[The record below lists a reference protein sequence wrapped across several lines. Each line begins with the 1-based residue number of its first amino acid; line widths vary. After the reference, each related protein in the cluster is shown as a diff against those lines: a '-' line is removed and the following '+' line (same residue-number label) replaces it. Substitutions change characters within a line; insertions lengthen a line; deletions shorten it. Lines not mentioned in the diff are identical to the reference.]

1 MIKDIVEKTG
11 YLDDLEEERIQTIL
25 ELASSAETVSSRD
38 FADRVS
44 LASASDE
51 APPDRAVT
59 LMPLHNTKGVEFPVV
74 FIVGLEEGILPYFKA
89 FDNAAEM
96 QEERRLLYVG
106 MTRAKQILSL
116 SSVKRRR
123 VYSKIQ
129 EQEPSRF
136 LADMPKDCCTWVERS
151 QQKGKMVAS
160 AVLHTNAKKSP
171 SFIVGSRVKHPS
183 WGVGIVRDCCG
194 EGEEA
199 KVTVNFPGIGLKR
212 LAARLANLERM

>member
-1 MIKDIVEKTG
+1 
-11 YLDDLEEERIQTIL
+11 
-25 ELASSAETVSSRD
+25 
-38 FADRVS
+38 
-44 LASASDE
+44 
-51 APPDRAVT
+51 
-59 LMPLHNTKGVEFPVV
+59 MPLHNTKGIEFPVV
-74 FIVGLEEGILPYFKA
+74 FIIGLEEGTLPYFKA

-151 QQKGKMVAS
+151 QQKEKMVAS
-160 AVLHTNAKKSP
+160 SALHPPFEKDTFLYRRIKGEA
-171 SFIVGSRVKHPS
+171 SRMGGRYS
-183 WGVGIVRDCCG
+183 
-194 EGEEA
+194 
-199 KVTVNFPGIGLKR
+199 
-212 LAARLANLERM
+212 

>member
-1 MIKDIVEKTG
+1 M
-11 YLDDLEEERIQTIL
+11 
-25 ELASSAETVSSRD
+25 SRD
-38 FADRVS
+38 FIDRVS

-51 APPDRAVT
+51 APPARAVT
-59 LMPLHNTKGVEFPVV
+59 LMPLHNTKGMEFPVV
-74 FIVGLEEGILPYFKA
+74 FIIGLEEGILPYFKA

-151 QQKGKMVAS
+151 QQKEKAVVS
-160 AVLHTNAKKSP
+160 TVLHPSAKKSP
-171 SFIVGSRVKHPS
+171 SFIVGSRVKHPA

-212 LAARLANLERM
+212 LAAKLANLERI

>member
-11 YLDDLEEERIQTIL
+11 YLDELEEERIQAIL
-25 ELASSAETVSSRD
+25 ELSSSAENIASRD
-38 FADRVS
+38 FIDRVS
-44 LASASDE
+44 LSSASDE
-51 APPDRAVT
+51 APPAHAVT
-59 LMPLHNTKGVEFPVV
+59 LMPLHNTKGIEFPVV
-74 FIVGLEEGILPYFKA
+74 FIIGLEEGTLPYFKA
-89 FDNAAEM
+89 FDNASEM

-136 LADMPKDCCTWVERS
+136 LADMPKDCCTWVERA
-151 QQKGKMVAS
+151 QQKEKMVAS
-160 AVLHTNAKKSP
+160 SALHPPTKKAP
-171 SFIVGSRVKHPS
+171 SFIVGSRVKHPA

-212 LAARLANLERM
+212 LAAKLANLERI